1 MPVFADKEYLDMSS
15 TASLDNQRPSA
26 SRWAPLSGIAFVV
39 FFVGSVVASAPP
51 ADNAPDREWIA
62 AYTSHAKQIG
72 HLATGILLVLAAL
85 SLMTLLVTLWTRVAQ
100 ARRPA
105 SLNPLPLVAAGVAA
119 ACISIGGVLM
129 AGISG
134 AMLTGSA
141 PLPSVELLRFG
152 NDIGFGAV
160 GLGGMLATALSVACL
175 SVQAHSAHV
184 FGRKMMIFGLAVA
197 VILLGALAFVP
208 IVALLI
214 WLVVVSITLIRSGAD
229 ATSAPTRWS

>member
-1 MPVFADKEYLDMSS
+1 MGAAVGNRFRGFLRRERGR
-15 TASLDNQRPSA
+15 QRT
-26 SRWAPLSGIAFVV
+26 
-39 FFVGSVVASAPP
+39 P

-72 HLATGILLVLAAL
+72 HLATRILLVLAAL

-175 SVQAHSAHV
+175 SLDAPRKCVLSAS
-184 FGRKMMIFGLAVA
+184 R
-197 VILLGALAFVP
+197 
-208 IVALLI
+208 
-214 WLVVVSITLIRSGAD
+214 D
-229 ATSAPTRWS
+229 ARMPF